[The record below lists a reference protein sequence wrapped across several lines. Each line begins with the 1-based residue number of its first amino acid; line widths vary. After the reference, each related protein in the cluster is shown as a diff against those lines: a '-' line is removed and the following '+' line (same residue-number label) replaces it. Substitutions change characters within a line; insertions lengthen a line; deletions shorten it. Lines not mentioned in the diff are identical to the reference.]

1 MSVKQYVSYIIGSIL
16 SFPVYIYHL
25 LPTGKEENTKD
36 KKKSPPRKDEKF
48 LSQNTKAKNFSNP
61 AKRTCGHSQK
71 NVRVDH
77 KKH

>member
-1 MSVKQYVSYIIGSIL
+1 MGVKKYVSYIVGSVL

-25 LPTGKEENTKD
+25 LPSSKEDDTRKE
-36 KKKSPPRKDEKF
+36 KKAVPKKDEKF
-48 LSQNTKAKNFSNP
+48 LSQTANTKNLSTQS
-61 AKRTCGHSQK
+61 KRTCGHSQK